1 MNPLISIITPC
12 YNGEK
17 ILERFLE
24 SVLKQTYDNIELI
37 LVNDGSTDKTDN
49 IANKYKGKF
58 NEKGYAY
65 IYIYAYNGGVAA
77 ATNKGLAVLKGKYFM
92 LADSD
97 DILEPD
103 CVLKKVEY
111 LEKKPEIALVAGK
124 AKRVNENNI
133 NQIIGYLYNKSQN
146 WCEDIVFK
154 DGVVCNGGIYMLRT
168 EKFLKIYPQRHIFES
183 RAGQNYQILIP
194 MTYYFKYGTIDDIV
208 YTYVVRQNSL
218 SHSKVNIEGLY
229 NRFDE
234 FIKILENTTRTL
246 PNYYKEYYMDRV
258 YKHFALQKFYC
269 SLKQNNISIARNTL
283 NSLEKYN
290 INKFKKLTCLF
301 KYWKY
306 RIKLL
311 IKSE

>member
-1 MNPLISIITPC
+1 MKPLVSIITTC
-12 YNGEK
+12 YNGEDY
-17 ILERFLE
+17 LSRYLD
-24 SVLKQTYDNIELI
+24 SVLKQNYDNIELI
-37 LVNDGSTDKTDN
+37 LVNDGSNDKTDK
-49 IANKYKGKF
+49 ISNKYRSEF
-58 NEKGYAY
+58 ANKGYAY
-65 IYIYAYNGGVAA
+65 IYIYQNNGGVSNAVNA
-77 ATNKGLAVLKGKYFM
+77 GLKVFNGKYFM

-97 DILEPD
+97 DILEPN

-111 LEKKPEIALVAGK
+111 LEAHPEIAIVAAK
-124 AKRVNENNI
+124 AKKVNENNI
-133 NQIIGYLYNKSQN
+133 NITIGYLYNKSKN

-168 EKFLKIYPQRHIFES
+168 ENFLKLYPQRHIYES

-301 KYWKY
+301 KYWEY

>member
-1 MNPLISIITPC
+1 MVSIITTC
-12 YNGEK
+12 YNGEDY
-17 ILERFLE
+17 LSRYLD
-24 SVLKQTYDNIELI
+24 SVLKQNYDNIELI
-37 LVNDGSTDKTDN
+37 LVNDGSNDKTDK
-49 IANKYKGKF
+49 ISNKYRSEF
-58 NEKGYAY
+58 ANKGYAY
-65 IYIYAYNGGVAA
+65 IYIYQNNGGVSNAVNA
-77 ATNKGLAVLKGKYFM
+77 GLKVFNGKYFM

-97 DILEPD
+97 DILEPN

-111 LEKKPEIALVAGK
+111 LEAHPEIAIVAAK
-124 AKRVNENNI
+124 AKKVNENNI
-133 NQIIGYLYNKSQN
+133 NITIGYLYNKSKN

-168 EKFLKIYPQRHIFES
+168 ENFLKLYPQRHIYES